1 MEVVILVIWLMIL
14 MPSKRILDEFQDAQ
28 VIGQT
33 LAQIIPDWILWTIL
47 WTITLL
53 DVQICSQKARYGTV
67 KVQLTS

>member
-47 WTITLL
+47 WTITLW
-53 DVQICSQKARYGTV
+53 DVRICSQKVRYGTG